1 MGIWNYLTSDYV
13 WDIVAREGIFLP
25 GTRIRAWS
33 WSSSPTHRFPTCF
46 ILNMINHYSILY
58 IICTL
63 LYVYDIYTHIH
74 FHLFH
79 IHCLSKNSFAY
90 TTVHPSP
97 FTAHFVLRSALR
109 ALRGLLW
116 HAHLP
121 ELLGQGPPGGQVGR
135 GDLWCSAMWMENMAI
150 SWGFLKFGYLDIVKI
165 NKDQLYNKNSKD

>member
-63 LYVYDIYTHIH
+63 LYVYDIYIYTYISTCSISIVCPKILLHTP
-74 FHLFH
+74 LFT
-79 IHCLSKNSFAY
+79 L
-90 TTVHPSP
+90 HPSR
-97 FTAHFVLRSALR
+97 RSSGPAVARPSTWAAWPR
-109 ALRGLLW
+109 AAWWTSRARWPLM
-116 HAHLP
+116 
-121 ELLGQGPPGGQVGR
+121 LGDVDGKY
-135 GDLWCSAMWMENMAI
+135 GDFMGIFEIWIL
-150 SWGFLKFGYLDIVKI
+150 GY
-165 NKDQLYNKNSKD
+165 SKD

>member
-63 LYVYDIYTHIH
+63 LYVYDIYIYTHTFPPVPYPLFVQKFFCIH
-74 FHLFH
+74 
-79 IHCLSKNSFAY
+79 HC
-90 TTVHPSP
+90 SP
-97 FTAHFVLRSALR
+97 FTLHGAFCPQICAASSSGPAVARPSTWAAWPR
-109 ALRGLLW
+109 AAWWTSRARWPLM
-116 HAHLP
+116 
-121 ELLGQGPPGGQVGR
+121 LGDVDGKY
-135 GDLWCSAMWMENMAI
+135 GDFMGIFEIWIL
-150 SWGFLKFGYLDIVKI
+150 GY
-165 NKDQLYNKNSKD
+165 SKD